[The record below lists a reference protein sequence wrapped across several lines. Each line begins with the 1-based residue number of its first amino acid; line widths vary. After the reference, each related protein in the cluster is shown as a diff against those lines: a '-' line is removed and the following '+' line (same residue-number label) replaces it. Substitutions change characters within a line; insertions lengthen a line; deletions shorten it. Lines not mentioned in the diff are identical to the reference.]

1 LFPKILTAHKPKFK
15 VGNFGNVK
23 TSFRSGFN
31 FGGKII
37 ESQEMKI
44 HIIGKL
50 SETIAKRLS
59 FKDTLMIEYEKSS
72 NKNKLVIL
80 ENDNSNYKLLGLNE
94 GHIIKS
100 NGKGLAVRI
109 ADENINV
116 TDVLK
121 LIEYSIVNRKK
132 LNKSLISTDYNYSY
146 SNENKIN
153 VLANSEDF
161 IQKIIQNKS
170 DLINE
175 IIKSEILLLD
185 NGSLRTE
192 ISWKNNEFIFAR
204 NTKYLE
210 EDNAYKNEYVSYKVS
225 DFKYYIDSFDS
236 SYFLIFN
243 EVNTFTYFDGLEE
256 NTSLKINV
264 ENNLYAFNL
273 ARERLGNK
281 IILYDTSEYFYIY
294 DIRKKLLQKIE

>member
-1 LFPKILTAHKPKFK
+1 LFSEVLTAHKPKVK
-15 VGNFGNVK
+15 AENFGNVK
-23 TSFRSGFN
+23 TFFRSGFN
-31 FGGKII
+31 FGDKIR

-59 FKDTLMIEYEKSS
+59 FKDTLMIEYERSY

-80 ENDNSNYKLLGLNE
+80 ENDNSNYKVLGLNE
-94 GHIIKS
+94 GAIMKS
-100 NGKGLAVRI
+100 NRKGMAVRI
-109 ADENINV
+109 VDENINV
-116 TDVLK
+116 IDILK
-121 LIEYSIVNRKK
+121 LVEYSI
-132 LNKSLISTDYNYSY
+132 LNKKKINRSLIPTDHIYDS
-146 SNENKIN
+146 EGNKIT

-161 IQKIIQNKS
+161 IQKITQKKS
-170 DLINE
+170 DLISE

-192 ISWKNNEFIFAR
+192 ISWKNNEFIFAK
-204 NTKYLE
+204 NTKYLK
-210 EDNAYKNEYVSYKVS
+210 EDNDYKNEYVSYKVS

-264 ENNLYAFNL
+264 ENNWYAFNL
-273 ARERLGNK
+273 AREKLGYK
-281 IILYDTSEYFYIY
+281 IILYDTSKYFYIY
-294 DIRKKLLQKIE
+294 DIKKKLLQKIE